1 MSICSGSIVPTNCLP
16 HGELRGPKAK
26 DPLPRAK
33 KLFREDPAR
42 QRRSELQAARGLRRC
57 AAQKRTTTAFVLSL
71 RDYLGRAE
79 SFGLVPLLGV
89 RRSCTGAHRSRSA
102 RSRLRPI
109 LQAGSLPAPPNLER
123 RPGRAEARGIRSGDP
138 RGSPQVREGGA
149 CARLF
154 RKHVFPVL
162 ESLHEASDSEPTVA
176 ILHKFGGQGSI
187 ARRRLRYA
195 NLRRR
200 H

>member
-1 MSICSGSIVPTNCLP
+1 MSICRGSIAPRIAFAFRMESFVCRRERTRYR
-16 HGELRGPKAK
+16 EPKSCPG
-26 DPLPRAK
+26 D
-33 KLFREDPAR
+33 DPAR
-42 QRRSELQAARGLRRC
+42 QRRSELQAARGLRRSLRRSGGL
-57 AAQKRTTTAFVLSL
+57 QRLSL
-71 RDYLGRAE
+71 ASAIILAAE

-89 RRSCTGAHRSRSA
+89 RRGCTGAHRSRSA

-123 RPGRAEARGIRSGDP
+123 RPSRAEARGIRSGDP
-138 RGSPQVREGGA
+138 RGSPRFAKKGP
-149 CARLF
+149 ARGCSGTRLPCI
-154 RKHVFPVL
+154 RVCMKRPN
-162 ESLHEASDSEPTVA
+162 SEPTVA

-187 ARRRLRYA
+187 ARRRPRYA